1 MIIKSK
7 LTKSINFWLL
17 LTQKQKRN
25 ENKMAFRSDIDLSKL
40 HKNKLDQEM
49 SYGLSWHYN
58 RMLLSQQ
65 RSLEKNKMNNDD
77 NNNLYTKASELNDDL
92 FNCLMPHR
100 GKSGTWP

>member
-1 MIIKSK
+1 MLI
-7 LTKSINFWLL
+7 WLL
-17 LTQKQKRN
+17 LTFKRN
-25 ENKMAFRSDIDLSKL
+25 AKKSRKINKMAFRSDIDLSKL

-58 RMLLSQQ
+58 RMLLAQQ
-65 RSLEKNKMNNDD
+65 SSLERNKKNNNDD

>member
-1 MIIKSK
+1 
-7 LTKSINFWLL
+7 
-17 LTQKQKRN
+17 
-25 ENKMAFRSDIDLSKL
+25 MAFRSDIDLSKL

-65 RSLEKNKMNNDD
+65 SSLNRNKTKNNDD